1 MEAFLHLNN
10 YVVMKI
16 INDEDT
22 AGSQFW
28 LQSLCAI

>member
-22 AGSQFW
+22 AGSQF
-28 LQSLCAI
+28 